1 MKKFLGILLA
11 GFIGFLSIFT
21 SPVNIKNS
29 AEPQYFKN
37 NTVQNAVVITE
48 DTNSQIIDF
57 YFDNTNYY
65 GTETNSI
72 TIFTNNEREKQYN
85 IELYGYNLNNELTD
99 VYTWNLGYGDFFL
112 LEISNNESITLN
124 FRFDYMEFGEYIYSK
139 NSNNNIWI
147 DYNNNPIK
155 GFRIICSPELNI
167 ENLDSLNPYIGDLTS
182 FPEPET
188 AITQIGSIISDTT
201 NWFVNIFIGL
211 SNVFYSDG
219 QLGVWG
225 SVLFLGVAFT
235 LVSMVLKWVISLIRG
250 I

>member
-21 SPVNIKNS
+21 SPVNLKNS
-29 AEPQYFKN
+29 AEPQYFRN
-37 NTVQNAVVITE
+37 NTVQNAAVITTE
-48 DTNSQIIDF
+48 NNNQIIDF

-65 GTETNSI
+65 GTENDRIFLISNESI
-72 TIFTNNEREKQYN
+72 NETWT
-85 IELYGYNLNNELTD
+85 IELFSYNLNNELTED
-99 VYTWNLGYGDFFL
+99 LTYSLQSGDIFNLK
-112 LEISNNESITLN
+112 ITHNETSTLN
-124 FRFDYMEFGEYIYSK
+124 FGFG
-139 NSNNNIWI
+139 NSNSEIYNKNNIDNIWTNSNG
-147 DYNNNPIK
+147 DQIK
-155 GFRIICSPELNI
+155 GFRIICATYVPVK
-167 ENLDSLNPYIGDLTS
+167 NLDLLNPYIGNSTTLY
-182 FPEPET
+182 EPET

-211 SNVFYSDG
+211 SDVFYSDG